1 MTDITRYSDSELSL
15 MFLNDEFFYNEFN
28 RAVVR
33 EDFSII
39 EEVATEYFT
48 FNQDQLENLRDTFE
62 QEVEEFNN

>member
-1 MTDITRYSDSELSL
+1 MTDIRHYSDSELSL

-39 EEVATEYFT
+39 EYLATEYFT
-48 FNQDQLENLRDTFE
+48 FNQDQLEDLRDTFE

>member
-1 MTDITRYSDSELSL
+1 MTDIRHYSDSELSL

-39 EEVATEYFT
+39 EDLATEYFT
-48 FNQDQLENLRDTFE
+48 FNQEQLEDLRDTFE
-62 QEVEEFNN
+62 QEIEEFNN